1 MYFSNFPQIT
11 YTLDGGDT
19 GLVVTDIFRRVIAQD
34 QNLSTALS
42 YDEYDIV
49 DGETPEIVA
58 HQVYGN
64 ADLHWII
71 LTVNNIIDPRYDWPM
86 PTSVFQT
93 FVTNKYGVGNEL
105 NIHHYENDD
114 GDVVHVSYTA
124 GPKTAITNLEYE
136 ESLSE
141 QKRRIKLLKPV
152 FVETF
157 IKNFE
162 RLMRNG

>member
-19 GLVVTDIFRRVIAQD
+19 GFVVTDIFRRVVSQD

-58 HQVYGN
+58 HEVYSN
-64 ADLHWII
+64 AELHWVI

-86 PTSVFQT
+86 PTQVFQN
-93 FVTNKYGVGNEL
+93 FVTNKYGAGNEL
-105 NIHHYENDD
+105 DIHHYENSD

-136 ESLSE
+136 DSLNE